1 MSAYQERNQTKQ
13 KWTNVNKKLVYI
25 DESGVHNENMV
36 IQKKE
41 SVVLEKSGQII
52 TVIGAQKES
61 KSQAMIVEIW
71 IKKFPWIRKLLTIV
85 EFDIE

>member
-25 DESGVHNENMV
+25 DESEVHNEKMV

-41 SVVLEKSGQII
+41 SVVLEKSGQRI

-71 IKKFPWIRKLLTIV
+71 IKGFPWIRKLLTLV
-85 EFDIE
+85 EFAIG